1 MIHPAR
7 AVRERRRWGVGVM
20 EEWISK
26 AIPIRRS
33 RAATPLSASDAGL
46 LSTTLTSGA
55 RALLTPPREIWLASL
70 GSASLTIQLVR
81 TAWVRVVAEGTQA
94 EGALRRVLGRGST
107 AGAA

>member
-33 RAATPLSASDAGL
+33 RAATRWSASDPGL

-55 RALLTPPREIWLASL
+55 RVLLTPPREIWLASL
-70 GSASLTIQLVR
+70 GGASLTIQLVR
-81 TAWVRVVAEGTQA
+81 TAWARMVAEGTQA
-94 EGALRRVLGRGST
+94 EGALRRVLGRSS

>member
-1 MIHPAR
+1 
-7 AVRERRRWGVGVM
+7 M

-33 RAATPLSASDAGL
+33 RAATPLSTSDAGL

-70 GSASLTIQLVR
+70 GGASLTIQLVR
-81 TAWVRVVAEGTQA
+81 TAWARMVAEGTQA
-94 EGALRRVLGRGST
+94 EGVLRRVVGRGSG
-107 AGAA
+107 AGAT

>member
-7 AVRERRRWGVGVM
+7 AVREGRRRGVGVM
-20 EEWISK
+20 DEWISK

-33 RAATPLSASDAGL
+33 RAATRRSASDAGL

-55 RALLTPPREIWLASL
+55 RVLLTPPREIWLASR
-70 GSASLTIQLVR
+70 GGASLTIQLVR
-81 TAWVRVVAEGTQA
+81 TAWARMVAEGTQA
-94 EGALRRVLGRGST
+94 EGALRRVLGRSS

>member
-1 MIHPAR
+1 
-7 AVRERRRWGVGVM
+7 M

-70 GSASLTIQLVR
+70 GGASLTIQLVR
-81 TAWVRVVAEGTQA
+81 TAWARMVAEGTQA
-94 EGALRRVLGRGST
+94 EGVLRRVVGRASG

>member
-33 RAATPLSASDAGL
+33 RAATPLSTSDAGL

-81 TAWVRVVAEGTQA
+81 TAWARMVAEGTQA
-94 EGALRRVLGRGST
+94 EGVLRRVVGRGSG

>member
-1 MIHPAR
+1 
-7 AVRERRRWGVGVM
+7 M

-70 GSASLTIQLVR
+70 GGASLTIQLVR
-81 TAWVRVVAEGTQA
+81 TAWARMVAEGTQA
-94 EGALRRVLGRGST
+94 EGVLRRVVGRGSG
-107 AGAA
+107 AGAT